1 MDPAKAAQIV
11 EALNGLTARDQVKRL
26 QETLQRDAHSV
37 VRQPTQMILL
47 SGA

>member
-11 EALNGLTARDQVKRL
+11 EVLNGLTARDQVKRL
-26 QETLQRDAHSV
+26 QEKLQREAHSV

-47 SGA
+47 RGA